1 MNMMRKVAIT
11 GFFTL
16 SMMLS
21 FTASNASANANGI
34 VVDGN
39 YNDWNGQY
47 QKVQA
52 NSDAQRNVGI
62 WADQNNIYFY
72 MDSAPD
78 FEHNNQGNDNST
90 YLTTDFTIQVGGQ
103 SYVVGSG
110 RGFMDQQIRQF
121 EASPTNSRATF
132 DLKYWVYNTANHYTP
147 QVVGKAIA
155 THVVKGNR
163 VDNIFEATIPIKA
176 LGITAIPENTTIS
189 ISNPAIW
196 RGSVAINYAGAP
208 TGPWVLVGIGIT
220 FALMGLFWQQRHTKN
235 RKPINMVM
243 QHA

>member
-1 MNMMRKVAIT
+1 MHIMRKVAII
-11 GFFTL
+11 GFFTF
-16 SMMLS
+16 SIMLS

-34 VVDGN
+34 VIDGN

-78 FEHNNQGNDNST
+78 FEHNNQGQDNKT
-90 YLTTDFTIQVGGQ
+90 YLDTDFIIQVGGQ
-103 SYVVGSG
+103 SYVVSAG
-110 RGFMDQQIRQF
+110 RGFMNQAINQF
-121 EASPTNSRATF
+121 EASPTDSSTTF
-132 DLKYWVYNTANHYTP
+132 DLKHWVYTAENNYTP
-147 QVVGKAIA
+147 QVVGKAFA
-155 THVVKGNR
+155 THIVKGDR
-163 VDNIFEATIPIKA
+163 TDNIFEAVIPIKA

-189 ISNPAIW
+189 ISNQSTW
-196 RGSVAINYAGAP
+196 RGSVSINYAGAP